1 MTQRSRALG
10 LLVSPDRTTVL
21 WPGRGNGST
30 IDRVGKRQS
39 WLVGL
44 GQQLSRQ
51 SEAPSGEPMESLEP
65 SDLSTRIG
73 MTPKGEKPAPPAI
86 RPRSDGT
93 APWRK
98 ALRDS

>member
-1 MTQRSRALG
+1 
-10 LLVSPDRTTVL
+10 
-21 WPGRGNGST
+21 
-30 IDRVGKRQS
+30 
-39 WLVGL
+39 
-44 GQQLSRQ
+44 
-51 SEAPSGEPMESLEP
+51 MESLDP